1 VRSRARPAII
11 AVAVAVVSGAA
22 CSVPGDSAA
31 PTSERSATQQS
42 ADGSTLST
50 QSSESRALD
59 DLCGGWDAYGATL
72 LALTASAASG
82 GAAELEVVSAAA
94 LVDAIEQIGARWPA
108 ELVGERSVVLS
119 DLVGPYLRRAQK
131 ALDALAAVGASD
143 DDLRVLALAWREA
156 LAARPAAAAA
166 GAPLDPLAWLD
177 AVVVPADLRGLVDA
191 AVQQFTAR
199 VTSFAGDPTLPG
211 RRALVQAEEAP
222 RTEAY
227 LSANCPGV
235 GATVAAIEF

>member
-1 VRSRARPAII
+1 M
-11 AVAVAVVSGAA
+11 AVAVASGAS
-22 CSVPGDSAA
+22 CSAPGDTTA
-31 PTSERSATQQS
+31 PVSEPRLTQQS
-42 ADGSTLST
+42 ADRSIPSTLST
-50 QSSESRALD
+50 EPPSLD
-59 DLCGGWDAYGATL
+59 ELCGGWDAYGATL
-72 LALTASAASG
+72 LALTANAG
-82 GAAELEVVSAAA
+82 GDGAAELEIVSAAA

-143 DDLRVLALAWREA
+143 DDVRVLALAWREA
-156 LAARPAAAAA
+156 LAARPEAAAV
-166 GAPLDPLAWLD
+166 GVLPDPLAWLD

-191 AVQQFTAR
+191 AVQQFTSQ
-199 VTSFAGDPTLPG
+199 VTPFAGDPTLPG
-211 RRALVQAEEAP
+211 RRALVQADGAP